1 MYVKAKRLSGC
12 IFKEWMISSLLY
24 EWTWTLKSSCRCQSN
39 KLGTRGLTL
48 EISSLITLSCSTA
61 QHRHSI
67 HFSTKIRFYNT
78 DHWAAGGSR
87 CRRQRNRLENR
98 CWSAAGHPIHGSI
111 IFQPQSFGIS
121 LVRALGRS
129 AASKI
134 RARAAKVSSSK
145 ARAWIWG
152 SSFV

>member
-1 MYVKAKRLSGC
+1 MISISLFIKQTTGQLNLLYVKAKRLSGC

-48 EISSLITLSCSTA
+48 EISSLIILSCFTA
-61 QHRHSI
+61 QLRLEHPHSI
-67 HFSTKIRFYNT
+67 DFSTKIRFYNT

-98 CWSAAGHPIHGSI
+98 CCLISGWTSNSRINYFSTSKFWHFAGSCLR
-111 IFQPQSFGIS
+111 S
-121 LVRALGRS
+121 VRRI
-129 AASKI
+129 KN
-134 RARAAKVSSSK
+134 
-145 ARAWIWG
+145 
-152 SSFV
+152 